1 MEVTQYPRIEELR
14 RRVQKD
20 PTSIAFAQLAEE
32 YRRMGKYEEAITT
45 CRAGLAHH
53 PSYLSARVTL
63 GRALMELHRYND
75 ARTELEA
82 VLDLASDNL
91 AAIRGL
97 AEIHQRRGEAGDTS
111 PIDHPPAAAPQP
123 QPIEALDAL
132 GALTLDLPP
141 TPDFSSSSLD
151 TQLPVSDE
159 PLVASSGV
167 EIHFQIPD
175 EPHAASQRVDTHFQ
189 DPEEPSVAQPGQD
202 ESFDVV
208 PVSNPAIAELER
220 WLAAIVEDRSHQ
232 Q

>member
-1 MEVTQYPRIEELR
+1 MEVTSSPRIEELR

-32 YRRMGKYEEAITT
+32 YRRMGDYEHAITT

-111 PIDHPPAAAPQP
+111 PVDHPPTAAPP
-123 QPIEALDAL
+123 PPPIEALDAL
-132 GALTLDLPP
+132 DALTLDLPP
-141 TPDFSSSSLD
+141 TPDFSSLSLD
-151 TQLPVSDE
+151 TGLQVPDE
-159 PLVASSGV
+159 PFVASPGV
-167 EIHFQIPD
+167 EIQYQIPD
-175 EPHAASQRVDTHFQ
+175 QPHAAPPCVDTQFQ
-189 DPEEPSVAQPGQD
+189 DPEPSVALPGQG
-202 ESFDVV
+202 ESFVL
-208 PVSNPAIAELER
+208 PIPNPAIAELEQ
-220 WLAAIVEDRSHQ
+220 WLAAIVEDRSQ
-232 Q
+232 QQ

>member
-32 YRRMGKYEEAITT
+32 YRRTGNYEAAITT
-45 CRAGLAHH
+45 CRTGLAHH

-75 ARTELEA
+75 ARTELET

-111 PIDHPPAAAPQP
+111 PVDHPPTAAPQP
-123 QPIEALDAL
+123 LEALDAL
-132 GALTLDLPP
+132 DALTLDMPP
-141 TPDFSSSSLD
+141 APDLSPLSLD
-151 TQLPVSDE
+151 IRLQVPDE
-159 PLVASSGV
+159 PLVASPGV
-167 EIHFQIPD
+167 EIQYQIPN
-175 EPHAASQRVDTHFQ
+175 EPHAAPPHVDMQLQ
-189 DPEEPSVAQPGQD
+189 DPEEPSVALPGQE
-202 ESFDVV
+202 ESFAV
-208 PVSNPAIAELER
+208 PISNPAIAELER

>member
-32 YRRMGKYEEAITT
+32 YRRMGDHEAAITT

-111 PIDHPPAAAPQP
+111 PIDHPPTAAPQP

-132 GALTLDLPP
+132 DALTLDLSPP
-141 TPDFSSSSLD
+141 PDFSSLSPD

-159 PLVASSGV
+159 SHVAL
-167 EIHFQIPD
+167 P
-175 EPHAASQRVDTHFQ
+175 AS
-189 DPEEPSVAQPGQD
+189 E

-220 WLAAIVEDRSHQ
+220 WLAAIVEDRSHRQ
-232 Q
+232 

>member
-14 RRVQKD
+14 RRVQRD

-32 YRRMGKYEEAITT
+32 YRRMGDYEQAITT
-45 CRAGLAHH
+45 CRAGLVHH

-111 PIDHPPAAAPQP
+111 PVDRPPTAAPQSL
-123 QPIEALDAL
+123 EALDAL
-132 GALTLDLPP
+132 DAITLHLPAPDLSPVR
-141 TPDFSSSSLD
+141 LD
-151 TQLPVSDE
+151 TRLQVPDE
-159 PLVASSGV
+159 PPVASPGL
-167 EIHFQIPD
+167 EIQHQIPD
-175 EPHAASQRVDTHFQ
+175 EPHAAPPRVDTQFQ
-189 DPEEPSVAQPGQD
+189 APEEPSVAQPGQD
-202 ESFDVV
+202 ESFDV

-220 WLAAIVEDRSHQ
+220 WLAAIVEDRSHRQ
-232 Q
+232 

>member
-1 MEVTQYPRIEELR
+1 MNVTTSPRIEELR
-14 RRVQKD
+14 RRMQKD

-32 YRRMGKYEEAITT
+32 YRRMGDYEQAIAT

-63 GRALMELHRYND
+63 GRALMELHRYDD
-75 ARTELEA
+75 ARRELEA

-111 PIDHPPAAAPQP
+111 PVDHPPTAAPRP

-132 GALTLDLPP
+132 DALTLDLPP
-141 TPDFSSSSLD
+141 TPDFSSLSLD
-151 TQLPVSDE
+151 TGLQVPDGPFVVS
-159 PLVASSGV
+159 PGV
-167 EIHFQIPD
+167 EIQYQILD
-175 EPHAASQRVDTHFQ
+175 EPHAAPPRVDILFQ
-189 DPEEPSVAQPGQD
+189 DPEPSVALPD
-202 ESFDVV
+202 HEESFVL
-208 PVSNPAIAELER
+208 PISNPAIAELEQ

>member
-32 YRRMGKYEEAITT
+32 YRRMGNYEDAITT
-45 CRAGLAHH
+45 CRTGLAHH

-63 GRALMELHRYND
+63 GRALMELHRYNE

-111 PIDHPPAAAPQP
+111 PVDHPPTAAPQP
-123 QPIEALDAL
+123 LEALDEL
-132 GALTLDLPP
+132 DALTLDLPP
-141 TPDFSSSSLD
+141 APDFSPLSLD
-151 TQLPVSDE
+151 TRLQVPGE
-159 PLVASSGV
+159 PLVASPSV
-167 EIHFQIPD
+167 EIHYQIPN
-175 EPHAASQRVDTHFQ
+175 EPHAPPSRVDTQFQ
-189 DPEEPSVAQPGQD
+189 APEEPSAPLPDQD
-202 ESFDVV
+202 ESFDV
-208 PVSNPAIAELER
+208 PMSNPAIAELER
-220 WLAAIVEDRSHQ
+220 WLAAIVEDRSHRQ
-232 Q
+232 

>member
-32 YRRMGKYEEAITT
+32 YRRMGNYEEAITT
-45 CRAGLAHH
+45 SRAGLAHH

-111 PIDHPPAAAPQP
+111 PVDHPPTAAPQP
-123 QPIEALDAL
+123 LEAVDALDAL
-132 GALTLDLPP
+132 RLDLPP
-141 TPDFSSSSLD
+141 APDFSPSSLD
-151 TQLPVSDE
+151 IRLQVPDE
-159 PLVASSGV
+159 PLVAPPDV
-167 EIHFQIPD
+167 EVQYQPPN
-175 EPHAASQRVDTHFQ
+175 EPHAAPPRVDTRFQ
-189 DPEEPSVAQPGQD
+189 DPEEPSVALPGRD
-202 ESFDVV
+202 ESFDV
-208 PVSNPAIAELER
+208 PISNPAIAELER
-220 WLAAIVEDRSHQ
+220 WLAAIVEDRSHHQ
-232 Q
+232 

>member
-1 MEVTQYPRIEELR
+1 MDVTSSPRIEELR

-32 YRRMGKYEEAITT
+32 YRRIGDYEEAITT

-63 GRALMELHRYND
+63 GRALMELHRYD
-75 ARTELEA
+75 DGRTELEA

-111 PIDHPPAAAPQP
+111 PTDHPPTASPQP

-132 GALTLDLPP
+132 DALTLDLPP
-141 TPDFSSSSLD
+141 TPDFSSLSLD
-151 TQLPVSDE
+151 TRLQVPDE
-159 PLVASSGV
+159 PLVASPAV
-167 EIHFQIPD
+167 EIQYQIPD
-175 EPHAASQRVDTHFQ
+175 EPHAAPPRVDTQVQ
-189 DPEEPSVAQPGQD
+189 DPEPSVALPGQD
-202 ESFDVV
+202 ESFDL
-208 PVSNPAIAELER
+208 PISNPAIAELER

>member
-1 MEVTQYPRIEELR
+1 MEVIQYPRIEELR

-32 YRRMGKYEEAITT
+32 YRRMGNYEDAITT
-45 CRAGLAHH
+45 CRTGLAHH

-111 PIDHPPAAAPQP
+111 PVDLPPTATPQ
-123 QPIEALDAL
+123 ALDAL
-132 GALTLDLPP
+132 DALTLDLSPV
-141 TPDFSSSSLD
+141 PDFSASSLD
-151 TQLPVSDE
+151 TRLQVPDE
-159 PLVASSGV
+159 PLVASPGV
-167 EIHFQIPD
+167 EVQYQLPN
-175 EPHAASQRVDTHFQ
+175 EPHAAPPRIDTQFQ
-189 DPEEPSVAQPGQD
+189 DPEEPSVTLPGRD
-202 ESFDVV
+202 DSVDL
-208 PVSNPAIAELER
+208 PISNPAIAELER

>member
-1 MEVTQYPRIEELR
+1 MDVTSRPRIEELR

-32 YRRMGKYEEAITT
+32 YRRTGSFEEAITT

-63 GRALMELHRYND
+63 GRALMELHRYKD

-82 VLDLASDNL
+82 VLDLAPDNL

-97 AEIHQRRGEAGDTS
+97 AEIHQHRGEAGDTS
-111 PIDHPPAAAPQP
+111 PIDHPPTPAPQLL
-123 QPIEALDAL
+123 EALNAL
-132 GALTLDLPP
+132 DALTLDLPP
-141 TPDFSSSSLD
+141 APDFSPLGLE
-151 TQLPVSDE
+151 TPFTRSDE
-159 PLVASSGV
+159 PHV
-167 EIHFQIPD
+167 P
-175 EPHAASQRVDTHFQ
+175 
-189 DPEEPSVAQPGQD
+189 QPGPD
-202 ESFDVV
+202 ESFDVT
-208 PVSNPAIAELER
+208 VSNPVISELER

>member
-32 YRRMGKYEEAITT
+32 YRRMGNYDDAINT
-45 CRAGLAHH
+45 CRTGLVHH

-97 AEIHQRRGEAGDTS
+97 AEIHQHRRQAGDMS
-111 PIDHPPAAAPQP
+111 PVDHPPTAAPQP
-123 QPIEALDAL
+123 LEALDAL
-132 GALTLDLPP
+132 THDLPP
-141 TPDFSSSSLD
+141 ALDLSPLSLD
-151 TQLPVSDE
+151 TRLQVPDE
-159 PLVASSGV
+159 PLVASPDV
-167 EIHFQIPD
+167 EIQYRIPN
-175 EPHAASQRVDTHFQ
+175 EQHAAPPHVDTQFQ
-189 DPEEPSVAQPGQD
+189 DPEEPSVALPGQE
-202 ESFDVV
+202 ESFDV
-208 PVSNPAIAELER
+208 PISNPAIAELER
-220 WLAAIVEDRSHQ
+220 WLAAIVEDRSPRQ
-232 Q
+232 

>member
-1 MEVTQYPRIEELR
+1 MEVTSSPRIEELR

-32 YRRMGKYEEAITT
+32 YRRMGDYEQAVTT

-111 PIDHPPAAAPQP
+111 PVDHPPTTTPQP
-123 QPIEALDAL
+123 LEALNAL
-132 GALTLDLPP
+132 DALTLDLPP
-141 TPDFSSSSLD
+141 TPDFSSFSLD
-151 TQLPVSDE
+151 TRFSV
-159 PLVASSGV
+159 
-167 EIHFQIPD
+167 PD
-175 EPHAASQRVDTHFQ
+175 EPH
-189 DPEEPSVAQPGQD
+189 VAPPAPD
-202 ESFDVV
+202 ESFDA
-208 PVSNPAIAELER
+208 PVSNPAITNPAIAELER
-220 WLAAIVEDRSHQ
+220 WLAAIVEDRSNLQ
-232 Q
+232 